1 MDIEKIRE
9 LVGMMEVN
17 DLTEM
22 KIVDGETKIELKR
35 GSTAVQA
42 AMPAVAAPAAMA
54 PAMSAPAAASA
65 PAPAAEVVNENLKEI
80 TSPIVG
86 TYYSAPAPDAAQ
98 FVKIGD
104 QVTADTV
111 VCIVEAM
118 KVMNEVK
125 AEVSGTIKKILVEN
139 AQAVE
144 FGQPMF
150 LVE

>member
-9 LVGMMEVN
+9 LVEMMDVN
-17 DLTEM
+17 DLTEI

-35 GSTAVQA
+35 GSTVISAPAAV
-42 AMPAVAAPAAMA
+42 VAAPAV
-54 PAMSAPAAASA
+54 APAAAPA
-65 PAPAAEVVNENLKEI
+65 PAPAPVADAVDENLQEV

-86 TYYSAPAPDAAQ
+86 TFYSAPAPDAAP
-98 FVKIGD
+98 FVKVGD
-104 QVTADTV
+104 QVTPDTV

-144 FGQPMF
+144 FGQAMF